1 MGNEI
6 ATAGSSNREE
16 EVTSFLSGARTLIAA
31 EPGLRYADASTFHA
45 FDDEVGLE
53 VHLTG
58 RIADALYSHSE
69 ALSKAQ

>member
-1 MGNEI
+1 
-6 ATAGSSNREE
+6 
-16 EVTSFLSGARTLIAA
+16 
-31 EPGLRYADASTFHA
+31 LRYADASTFHA